1 MDTKALRQKILDLA
15 IRGKLGPQDPNDE
28 PASVLLER
36 IRAEKQQMVKDGKLK
51 AKDIKND
58 TVIFKGDDNLHYE
71 QFQDGTVKCI
81 EDEIPF
87 ELPDGWAW
95 ARLGVICPYGENKAV
110 SADLIDET
118 AWILDLE
125 DIEKETGVIKKY
137 TTKSERNSVSNKYSF
152 CKGQLLY
159 SKLRPYLNKVVIAT
173 KDGYCTTEILPL
185 TFYGNIYSP
194 YMQLFIMSPTFL
206 TYVNMISYGVK
217 MPRLGTNDGKNAI
230 IAIPPINEQK
240 RIRDK
245 FDIVA
250 PLFDKIQNN
259 LNNLNNEVTAI
270 KSKILD
276 LAIRGKLVPQDPNDE
291 PASVLLERIREEK
304 EELIKQG
311 KIKRDKME
319 SVIFKGDDNSY
330 YEKIG
335 DSVACIDAELP
346 FEIPDNWCWAR
357 LNCISINYD
366 SYRKPINSYDR
377 KNRVL
382 GKSKDELYPYYGA
395 TGQIGFID
403 DFLFNGEYI
412 LLGEDAAPFLDKKA
426 QKAYMIKGKS
436 WVNNHAHILQSL
448 VFPEYLTNCLNS
460 IDYFDYVYG
469 TTRLK
474 LTQEN
479 MNRILVPVPSIEE
492 QCKIAQAINNLFVL
506 IESIKASLS

>member
-15 IRGKLGPQDPNDE
+15 IRGKLVPQDPNDE

-492 QCKIAQAINNLFVL
+492 QCKIDQAINNLFVL

>member
-15 IRGKLGPQDPNDE
+15 IRGKLVPQDPNDE

-330 YEKIG
+330 YEKYGEKLPSGWVVTNFETILEYEQPTKYIVHDTNYKPTYKTPVLTAG
-335 DSVACIDAELP
+335 KSFILGYTNETDNIFDDLPVIIFDDFTTESKFVDFSFKVKSSAMKILHINQDLVLPKYAFYLMQATEIDHDNHQRYWISTYSQEIVALP
-346 FEIPDNWCWAR
+346 
-357 LNCISINYD
+357 
-366 SYRKPINSYDR
+366 PIN
-377 KNRVL
+377 
-382 GKSKDELYPYYGA
+382 E
-395 TGQIGFID
+395 
-403 DFLFNGEYI
+403 
-412 LLGEDAAPFLDKKA
+412 
-426 QKAYMIKGKS
+426 
-436 WVNNHAHILQSL
+436 
-448 VFPEYLTNCLNS
+448 
-460 IDYFDYVYG
+460 
-469 TTRLK
+469 
-474 LTQEN
+474 QE
-479 MNRILVPVPSIEE
+479 RILTALEHYF
-492 QCKIAQAINNLFVL
+492 NLL
-506 IESIKASLS
+506 DTLQ

>member
-15 IRGKLGPQDPNDE
+15 IRGKRVPQDPNDE

-330 YEKIG
+330 YENIG

>member
-1 MDTKALRQKILDLA
+1 M
-15 IRGKLGPQDPNDE
+15 PE
-28 PASVLLER
+28 
-36 IRAEKQQMVKDGKLK
+36 
-51 AKDIKND
+51 
-58 TVIFKGDDNLHYE
+58 
-71 QFQDGTVKCI
+71 
-81 EDEIPF
+81 
-87 ELPDGWAW
+87 GWAW

-259 LNNLNNEVTAI
+259 LNNLNNKVTAI

-276 LAIRGKLVPQDPNDE
+276 LAIRGKLVPQNPNDE
-291 PASVLLERIREEK
+291 PASVLLERIQAEK

-311 KIKRDKME
+311 KIKRDKKE

-330 YEKIG
+330 YRLTSDNKRYDVSAPFDLPDCWEWTTFPTVAHVELGKTLDKVKNTGTYYPYLRSVNVQWGYVDLSDVKEMKFEPEEIERYTIKKNDLLICEGG
-335 DSVACIDAELP
+335 DVGRCCVWNKNESILYQNAIHRVR
-346 FEIPDNWCWAR
+346 FYN
-357 LNCISINYD
+357 SINCNFYMYFMMYLEAKGTLKRI
-366 SYRKPINSYDR
+366 S
-377 KNRVL
+377 
-382 GKSKDELYPYYGA
+382 
-395 TGQIGFID
+395 
-403 DFLFNGEYI
+403 NGVT
-412 LLGEDAAPFLDKKA
+412 
-426 QKAYMIKGKS
+426 IK
-436 WVNNHAHILQSL
+436 H
-448 VFPEYLTNCLNS
+448 LTNTVLSNIIIPLPPLAEQERIVNAVETLFTQ
-460 IDYFDYVYG
+460 ID
-469 TTRLK
+469 
-474 LTQEN
+474 
-479 MNRILVPVPSIEE
+479 
-492 QCKIAQAINNLFVL
+492 KIAEQI
-506 IESIKASLS
+506 S

>member
-15 IRGKLGPQDPNDE
+15 IRGKLVPQDPNDE

-346 FEIPDNWCWAR
+346 FKIPDNWCWAR

>member
-15 IRGKLGPQDPNDE
+15 IRGKLVPQDPNDE

-87 ELPDGWAW
+87 ELPDGWAG

-311 KIKRDKME
+311 KIKRDKKE

-330 YEKIG
+330 YEKYGEKLPSGWVVTNFETILEYEQPTKYIVHDTNYKPTYKTPVLTAG
-335 DSVACIDAELP
+335 KSFILGYTNETDNIFDDLPVIIFDDFTTESKFVDFSFKVKSSAMKILHINQDLVLPKYAFYLMQATEIDHDNHQRYWISTYSQEIVALP
-346 FEIPDNWCWAR
+346 
-357 LNCISINYD
+357 
-366 SYRKPINSYDR
+366 PIN
-377 KNRVL
+377 
-382 GKSKDELYPYYGA
+382 E
-395 TGQIGFID
+395 
-403 DFLFNGEYI
+403 
-412 LLGEDAAPFLDKKA
+412 
-426 QKAYMIKGKS
+426 
-436 WVNNHAHILQSL
+436 
-448 VFPEYLTNCLNS
+448 
-460 IDYFDYVYG
+460 
-469 TTRLK
+469 
-474 LTQEN
+474 QE
-479 MNRILVPVPSIEE
+479 RILTALEHYF
-492 QCKIAQAINNLFVL
+492 NLL
-506 IESIKASLS
+506 DTLQ

>member
-1 MDTKALRQKILDLA
+1 M
-15 IRGKLGPQDPNDE
+15 
-28 PASVLLER
+28 
-36 IRAEKQQMVKDGKLK
+36 
-51 AKDIKND
+51 
-58 TVIFKGDDNLHYE
+58 
-71 QFQDGTVKCI
+71 
-81 EDEIPF
+81 
-87 ELPDGWAW
+87 
-95 ARLGVICPYGENKAV
+95 
-110 SADLIDET
+110 
-118 AWILDLE
+118 DLE

-276 LAIRGKLVPQDPNDE
+276 LAIRGKLVPQNPNDE
-291 PASVLLERIREEK
+291 PASVLLERIQAEK

-311 KIKRDKME
+311 KIKRDKKE

-330 YEKIG
+330 YEKYGEKLPSGWVVTNFETLLEYEQPTKYIVSDTNYKPTYKTPVLTAG
-335 DSVACIDAELP
+335 KSFILGYTNETDNIFDDLPVIIFDDFTTESKFVDFKFKVKSSAMKILHINQDLVLPKYAFYLMQATDIDHDNHQRYWISTYSQEIVALP
-346 FEIPDNWCWAR
+346 
-357 LNCISINYD
+357 
-366 SYRKPINSYDR
+366 PIN
-377 KNRVL
+377 
-382 GKSKDELYPYYGA
+382 E
-395 TGQIGFID
+395 
-403 DFLFNGEYI
+403 
-412 LLGEDAAPFLDKKA
+412 
-426 QKAYMIKGKS
+426 
-436 WVNNHAHILQSL
+436 
-448 VFPEYLTNCLNS
+448 
-460 IDYFDYVYG
+460 
-469 TTRLK
+469 
-474 LTQEN
+474 QE
-479 MNRILVPVPSIEE
+479 RILTTLEHY
-492 QCKIAQAINNLFVL
+492 NNLL
-506 IESIKASLS
+506 DTLQ

>member
-15 IRGKLGPQDPNDE
+15 IRGKLVPRDPNDE

>member
-15 IRGKLGPQDPNDE
+15 IRGKLVPQDPNDE

-319 SVIFKGDDNSY
+319 SVIFKGDDNAY